1 MLIISIYLNGSDLE
15 IINLNYYFIRFA
27 EIITNFIFKFT
38 VINRKT
44 SFWRQTVFFEVLNLY
59 LYTNTFTHYLL
70 VFPLPL
76 FGLLSLYFT
85 LF

>member
-44 SFWRQTVFFEVLNLY
+44 SFWRQTVLEVLNLY

-70 VFPLPL
+70 FFSLPL
-76 FGLLSLYFT
+76 FGLFSLYFT